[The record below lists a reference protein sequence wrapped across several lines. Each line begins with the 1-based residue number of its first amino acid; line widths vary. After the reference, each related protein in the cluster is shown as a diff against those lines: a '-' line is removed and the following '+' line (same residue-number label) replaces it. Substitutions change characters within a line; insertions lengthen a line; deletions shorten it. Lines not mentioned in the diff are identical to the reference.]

1 MTKLTPKWSSVA
13 IIALSILGGLFAT
26 WLMPQLIDW
35 LPYDYL
41 VYVQGA
47 QFVRLGQNPHAL
59 LPYWYPLPVVL
70 FTTMPWSY
78 LPSQFGWAFAVIP
91 LGLLHLRYG
100 KRTLLWW
107 LFFPLLINVAYAQM
121 EGWLILPLFWI
132 LLNEPIKA
140 GLGLI
145 LLMFKPAYAIFLLPY
160 QLWLWWRTRQFNQLR
175 WLFVFTAVAVVA
187 AFLVE
192 PLWPIQWFN
201 GVIHRHENTAL
212 QSRNM
217 TVWAFVAHG
226 PAGWFALLLV
236 LWVLA
241 YLCRQL
247 WRQEGHRGP
256 VLLALSLFFFPGG
269 LNPVSSMMIM
279 PLVSSG
285 RDIAILVFSSWV
297 AVILDTVIG
306 GFGGV
311 YLLIVLVALW
321 LRLRQTL

>member
-1 MTKLTPKWSSVA
+1 MTKLTLKWSSVA
-13 IIALSILGGLFAT
+13 IVALSILGGLLAT
-26 WLMPQLIDW
+26 LLMPRIVDW
-35 LPYDYL
+35 LPYDYY
-41 VYVQGA
+41 VYVEGA
-47 QFVRLGQNPHAL
+47 RLVRHGQDPHAL

-70 FTTMPWSY
+70 FTTLPWSY
-78 LPSQFGWAFAVIP
+78 LPNAFAWAFAVIP
-91 LGLLHLRYG
+91 LGLLHLRYD
-100 KRTLLWW
+100 KRTLIWW

-121 EGWLILPLFWI
+121 EGWLIFPLFWI

-160 QLWLWWRTRQFNQLR
+160 QVWLWWRTRQFSQLR
-175 WLFVFTAVAVVA
+175 WLFVFTTVAVVA

-201 GVIHRHENTAL
+201 GVIHRHENEAL
-212 QSRNM
+212 RARNM
-217 TVWAFVAHG
+217 TVWAFLEHG
-226 PAGWFALLLV
+226 PAGWLALLLV
-236 LWVLA
+236 LLVLA

-247 WRQEGHRGP
+247 WRTERHRGP

-285 RDIAILVFSSWV
+285 RDIAILVFTSWV
-297 AVILDTVIG
+297 AVVLDTITA

-321 LRLRQTL
+321 LRLRQPL